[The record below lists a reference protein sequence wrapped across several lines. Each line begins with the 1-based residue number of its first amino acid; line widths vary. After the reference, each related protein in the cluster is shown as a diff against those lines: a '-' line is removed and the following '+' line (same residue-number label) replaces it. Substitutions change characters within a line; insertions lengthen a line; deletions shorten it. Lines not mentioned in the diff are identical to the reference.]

1 MPPKVKICG
10 LKTDAAL
17 ECALEHGA
25 DFVGLVFYPR
35 SPRYVSPVAAAGL
48 ARRALG
54 KAKTVALLV
63 DPDDA
68 LLEQIVD
75 VVAPDMIQLHGH
87 ESVDRIRE
95 VRDRWSRSVI
105 KAIAV
110 ESAEDVRRAAS
121 FQPAADILLFDAK
134 PPGGQSNALPGGN
147 GLPFDW
153 DLLDVSA
160 VPRPF
165 MLSGGLTVDN
175 VAAAIATAR
184 PDMVD
189 VSSGVERAPGEKDLV
204 LIRRFLTAAKA
215 KA

>member
-10 LKTDAAL
+10 LKTEATLD
-17 ECALEHGA
+17 CALEHGA

-35 SPRYVSPVAAAGL
+35 SPRYISPAAAASL
-48 ARRALG
+48 AQRAHG
-54 KAKTVALLV
+54 TASSVALLV

-68 LLEQIVD
+68 LLQEIVD

-87 ESVDRIRE
+87 EDVDRVKEIRA
-95 VRDRWSRSVI
+95 RWSRPVI

-121 FQPAADILLFDAK
+121 FQPAADVLLFDAK
-134 PPGGQSNALPGGN
+134 PPKGQSNALPGGN

-153 DLLDVSA
+153 DLLDVNA

-189 VSSGVERAPGEKDLV
+189 VSSGVEREPGEKDLV

-215 KA
+215 IA

>member
-48 ARRALG
+48 ARRAHG

-121 FQPAADILLFDAK
+121 FQPAADVLLFDAK